1 MSASEGFAPDIII
14 DTVMAHPGEV
24 TLICTGPL
32 TNLALALLKCPELTD
47 HVDEVIFMGGV
58 IHGCGNITPVA
69 EYNMYADPEAAR
81 IVFHAGFGRLIQV
94 GLDVTRKALLT
105 ADHIARL
112 TRPAIRNYVA
122 ESTAVYTKR
131 YEERNGVKAC
141 ALHDPLAV
149 GVALNSRLVDT
160 SLLYVDVE
168 TSSRI
173 CDGQTVGD
181 VQNRLN
187 HSHNMNVCEQVD
199 SEAFLELFIQVLN
212 KE

>member
-14 DTVMAHPGEV
+14 DTVMAHRGEV

-105 ADHIARL
+105 TDHIARL
-112 TRPAIRNYVA
+112 SHPAIRNYVA

-149 GVALNSRLVDT
+149 GVALNSRLVNT

-187 HSHNMNVCEQVD
+187 HSPNMNVCEQVD

>member
-1 MSASEGFAPDIII
+1 M
-14 DTVMAHPGEV
+14 

-112 TRPAIRNYVA
+112 SHPGIRNYVA
-122 ESTAVYTKR
+122 QSTVDLYQ
-131 YEERNGVKAC
+131 
-141 ALHDPLAV
+141 AL
-149 GVALNSRLVDT
+149 
-160 SLLYVDVE
+160 
-168 TSSRI
+168 
-173 CDGQTVGD
+173 
-181 VQNRLN
+181 
-187 HSHNMNVCEQVD
+187 
-199 SEAFLELFIQVLN
+199 
-212 KE
+212 